1 MIRAIN
7 SLPWGWAV
15 FAYAVLG
22 WGLISVVLFL
32 IRYVTN
38 LPWTSTQ
45 EGRHLVSMTVSI
57 GAFFLL
63 YLIQAFVPD
72 FAGRQYILIVLLVG
86 LVANCTW
93 RWVLLERHLAERR
106 RAARGED

>member
-1 MIRAIN
+1 MIRAIH
-7 SLPWGWAV
+7 SLPWGWTV

-22 WGLISVVLFL
+22 WGLLTVALFL
-32 IRYVTN
+32 IRYTTN
-38 LPWTSTQ
+38 LPWASTQ
-45 EGRHLVSMTVSI
+45 EGRHLVSMTTSI

-72 FAGRQYILIVLLVG
+72 FPGRQYILVVLLVG
-86 LVANCTW
+86 LVTNCTW

-106 RAARGED
+106 RTDRGED